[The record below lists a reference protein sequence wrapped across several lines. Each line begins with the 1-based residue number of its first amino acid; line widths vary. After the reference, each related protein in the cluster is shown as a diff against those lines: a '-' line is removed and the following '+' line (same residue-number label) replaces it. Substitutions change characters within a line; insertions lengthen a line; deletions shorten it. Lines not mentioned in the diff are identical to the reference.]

1 MLLIHSLMKFEV
13 QPCFDL
19 KSTDQKKDG
28 KKKESK
34 KVLLEGKFSKLLFLN
49 RSYVDCV
56 YSVTFEI
63 HHFYLKTFHNS
74 TLMLINLL
82 SDF

>member
-28 KKKESK
+28 KKRNQK
-34 KVLLEGKFSKLLFLN
+34 KFCWKGNFRN
-49 RSYVDCV
+49 Y
-56 YSVTFEI
+56 YS
-63 HHFYLKTFHNS
+63 
-74 TLMLINLL
+74 
-82 SDF
+82 

>member
-1 MLLIHSLMKFEV
+1 MLLIHSFMKFEV
-13 QPCFDL
+13 QPCFDI

-56 YSVTFEI
+56 YSVTFFQDI
-63 HHFYLKTFHNS
+63 
-74 TLMLINLL
+74 INNFSSVALGKK
-82 SDF
+82 